1 MYVQNGDLDLN
12 RILAR
17 VIASGSCGTSVSQIL
32 ACCRAMRD
40 TATESQPVIHFRA
53 GVSDAD
59 MRRALKK
66 FPNASTIVNASGA
79 STVLPDIV
87 TRKCLRKLHFCRA
100 WDVSA
105 LAGCSSLHTL
115 NLSSCRG
122 VTDVSALAGCSSL
135 HTLDLSSCRGVTDVS
150 ALVGV
155 EVRW

>member
-53 GVSDAD
+53 RVSDAD

-105 LAGCSSLHTL
+105 LGGCSSLHTL
-115 NLSSCRG
+115 DLSYCDG

-135 HTLDLSSCRGVTDVS
+135 RTLDLRSCRGVTDVS